1 MSEQINDREQT
12 IAQEAESRVDK
23 NVYRSFNY
31 IGTKETIAYLFNDWS
46 NTFNIN
52 GYGQRFIWDVVK
64 IDFNIA
70 AIVGIFTG
78 AWDIINDTFISAIVD
93 NTRTRIGKFRPYLV
107 GFQIPMTIIGLL
119 YWFIPYFFPNTAG
132 TYIPKLIFYY
142 VFSVFTET
150 ANTFTGVARSGYM
163 STITPNPN
171 ERVRLITLAE
181 LLTGYMGEDMP
192 RYIFGFMYD
201 MVTTGRWK
209 ITLRSIF
216 MGMGVGCALISSAF
230 TLWFFLVSK
239 ERVPQTI
246 DRPSVKEG
254 FKAIVT
260 NYPVLLMCLS
270 DFLAGFGVGT
280 SQDNYWI
287 DVFGQNSMINTLKAL
302 VSGISGPVGSISY
315 AFVAPLRKRFSSKF
329 LWVGS
334 DMYGDFVT
342 FGFFLL
348 GITNKNYL
356 KLKPMLT
363 GYGIT
368 EFLSKLLFG
377 VNKVINADLWNE
389 AMDYCEWKHGY
400 RMEAT
405 TGVAKGLVQKLQGI
419 FMGTINNIVMK
430 KVGYVQGLKVGTQ
443 DARTKKW
450 LFYLC
455 TVVPLV
461 TSALGIVPKMLWPI
475 SKKKRAQMYYE
486 LSERRSMMV
495 DSYVSSLEESNP
507 EPEIG

>member
-1 MSEQINDREQT
+1 MSEQLNRTEELDVQQT
-12 IAQEAESRVDK
+12 AAQSDDK
-23 NVYRSFNY
+23 NIYRSFNY
-31 IGTKETIAYLFNDWS
+31 VGTKETIAYLFNDWS
-46 NTFNIN
+46 NAFNIN
-52 GYGQRFIWDVVK
+52 GYSQRFIWDVVK
-64 IDFNIA
+64 IDFSIA
-70 AIVGIFTG
+70 AIVNLFTG

-107 GFQIPMTIIGLL
+107 MFQIPMTIIGLL
-119 YWFIPYFFPNTAG
+119 YWFIPYFFPNSAA
-132 TYIPKLIFYY
+132 TYMPKLIFYY
-142 VFSVFTET
+142 IFSVLTET
-150 ANTFTGVARSGYM
+150 ANTFTGVAKSGYM

-171 ERVRLITLAE
+171 ERVHLITLAE

-209 ITLRSIF
+209 ITMRSIF
-216 MGMGVGCALISSAF
+216 MGAGVTTALISSAF
-230 TLWFFLVSK
+230 TFWFFIVSK
-239 ERVPQTI
+239 ERVPQSI
-246 DRPSVKEG
+246 EKPSVKEG

-270 DFLAGFGVGT
+270 EFLQGFGVGT

-287 DVFGQNSMINTLKAL
+287 DVFGANSMINTLKAL

-315 AFVAPLRKRFSSKF
+315 AFVSPLRKRFSSKF

-334 DMYGDFVT
+334 DMYGDMVT
-342 FGFFLL
+342 LGFFLL
-348 GITNKNYL
+348 GITNNNYL
-356 KLKPMLT
+356 KLKPMLA
-363 GYGIT
+363 GYGVT

-405 TGVAKGLVQKLQGI
+405 TGVAKGLVIKLQGV
-419 FMGTINNIVMK
+419 FMGSINNFVMK
-430 KVGYVQGLKVGTQ
+430 KVGYVQGLKIGTQ
-443 DARTKKW
+443 DVRTKKW
-450 LFYLC
+450 LFYLS

-486 LSERRSMMV
+486 LSERRNKMITDYMDTV
-495 DSYVSSLEESNP
+495 TADAVTDE
-507 EPEIG
+507 G